1 MPSASRRMRLDGGTD
16 LIRDHVHEQE
26 GNKMSKAKPVIYL
39 AGPITGH
46 TIFQATNWRKDAKS
60 FLKDDFNVID
70 PTDGLSIATS
80 QAKGWV
86 YDANKFGVS
95 SRYDDK
101 IPAFQANFYVNR
113 AINDIKR
120 CDGLLINLL
129 PEVHGIGTWIEI
141 GIATELAKPI
151 FLVRSDPGNLAT
163 AHTVW
168 SPFLEPL
175 IISWAES
182 VELAC
187 WSICDYYR

>member
-1 MPSASRRMRLDGGTD
+1 MTN
-16 LIRDHVHEQE
+16 
-26 GNKMSKAKPVIYL
+26 NKKSIYL

-46 TIFQATNWRKDAKS
+46 TLDQTTEWRAEAKS
-60 FLKDDFNVID
+60 FLKDHCNVID
-70 PTDGLSIATS
+70 PTHGLAFATAES
-80 QAKGWV
+80 KGWV
-86 YDANKFGVS
+86 RDANKFGVS

-141 GIATELAKPI
+141 GLATELCKPI
-151 FLVRSDPGNLAT
+151 FLIRKDPGNLAT